1 MRSNSGPTRAARI
14 AAKTSSRPTLPVG
27 RTCRVHT
34 RSRSLCLGQRG
45 QRNSVAQ
52 RRVPL
57 ANLGKIEV
65 GCLCGLRDIAGTVGV
80 VPCSLP
86 LERSGH
92 RAGLFFF
99 RGCRSDSKSL
109 TGVYYP
115 QINAD
120 ASTKDD
126 VL

>member
-57 ANLGKIEV
+57 ANPGKVELR
-65 GCLCGLRDIAGTVGV
+65 CLYGLRDIAGTVGV
-80 VPCSLP
+80 VPGYATLREVRPLRRAFLFSWLP
-86 LERSGH
+86 LRI
-92 RAGLFFF
+92 
-99 RGCRSDSKSL
+99 
-109 TGVYYP
+109 
-115 QINAD
+115 QITD
-120 ASTKDD
+120 GGM
-126 VL
+126 L